1 MILATQLTHPEDVSK
16 VKSKDPTSTA
26 FMVTP
31 KMIVNTLTFCFLI
44 KYKTRNI
51 IMKTE
56 QTTIVYAQWDRWTSY
71 DVIKHHM
78 ITTDV
83 TIK

>member
-1 MILATQLTHPEDVSK
+1 MKA
-16 VKSKDPTSTA
+16 TA

-31 KMIVNTLTFCFLI
+31 KMTINALILFLI
-44 KYKTRNI
+44 KYKTCNI

-56 QTTIVYAQWDRWTSY
+56 QTTIVYAQSDRWTY

-78 ITTDV
+78 ITTD
-83 TIK
+83 IILK